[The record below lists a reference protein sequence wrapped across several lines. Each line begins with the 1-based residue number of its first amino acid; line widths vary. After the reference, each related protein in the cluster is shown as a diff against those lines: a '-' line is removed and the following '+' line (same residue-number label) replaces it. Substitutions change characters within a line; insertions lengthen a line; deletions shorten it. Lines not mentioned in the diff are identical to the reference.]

1 MLSALFCAFIFRI
14 LQELAAKNVVNYVL
28 VLHQIP
34 LIRQEGQEFFLRVK
48 FLIKTWYRRV
58 IFHVRKRDIFTAY
71 FHRVDHLDFLIL
83 PTERLGHMR
92 QEVLHG

>member
-1 MLSALFCAFIFRI
+1 MLIVPAGIFRI
-14 LQELAAKNVVNYVL
+14 LLELTAKNVVNDVL

-34 LIRQEGQEFFLRVK
+34 LIRQEGQEMLLRFK
-48 FLIKTWYRRV
+48 ELLKSWYCLE
-58 IFHVRKRDIFTAY
+58 IFHVRKGDIITACI